1 MWTSDKLLIWL
12 RALAM
17 EVESRY
23 SKSTTQDPLK
33 GFPGNTIIA
42 NVSYR
47 QFSYM
52 NSEIGH
58 RNKFIEMHQNMINI
72 IYENVMI
79 G

>member
-1 MWTSDKLLIWL
+1 
-12 RALAM
+12 M

-42 NVSYR
+42 NVSCR
-47 QFSYM
+47 QYSYM
-52 NSEIGH
+52 NSEIVHG
-58 RNKFIEMHQNMINI
+58 RNKFIEMHENMINI
-72 IYENVMI
+72 IYENVMS